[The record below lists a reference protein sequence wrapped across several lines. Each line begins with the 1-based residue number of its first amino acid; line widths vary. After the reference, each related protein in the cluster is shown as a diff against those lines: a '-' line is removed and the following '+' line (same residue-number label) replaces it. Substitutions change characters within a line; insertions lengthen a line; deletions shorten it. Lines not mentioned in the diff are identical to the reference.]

1 MVSLHKIFCFL
12 LTNKTRNK
20 RLTTTNCIYLKQ
32 LRIINF
38 SVTLLWNCT
47 RGAELFKQNR
57 LTSYT
62 LSADRSKLWATF
74 LAKSKRELVYLLD
87 TFPLTPYMQYTIYTL
102 AFNEQNSSASI
113 PVISL
118 N

>member
-1 MVSLHKIFCFL
+1 MELLSFMVDFTLPEEIDEEFL
-12 LTNKTRNK
+12 DLIPEQR
-20 RLTTTNCIYLKQ
+20 
-32 LRIINF
+32 
-38 SVTLLWNCT
+38 T